1 MDNISSSL
9 LTIPLA
15 TISLATLVSAGGLN
29 FSQGQRQLVALARA
43 LLRRSLVM
51 VLDEATS
58 SIDFATDTNIQE
70 TIREEFKDTLLLTV
84 AHRLKTVIDYDRL
97 IVLDQG
103 QIVEFDT
110 PYNLIQDGI
119 FRRMCLRSGS
129 FPELEAV
136 AKAKA
141 EGTNSRIQ

>member
-1 MDNISSSL
+1 MTDIR
-9 LTIPLA
+9 
-15 TISLATLVSAGGLN
+15 GY
-29 FSQGQRQLVALARA
+29 RQLVALARA
-43 LLRRSLVM
+43 LLRRSSVM

-58 SIDFATDTNIQE
+58 SIDFATDAKIQE

-97 IVLDQG
+97 IVLDEG

-110 PYNLIQDGI
+110 PYNLIQKEDGI